1 MYFVDR
7 KLIEERLQY
16 IETLTDYLY
25 SDSRTDTTAG
35 KLAFERAAHMTVE
48 TMMDVGNQMI
58 DGFIMRDPG
67 SFEDIV
73 AILLDEKVV
82 TKEEA
87 DSIEKLLP
95 LRKKLLQDYTRT
107 NWEEL
112 TTMADAGKQAVES
125 FPSRVRTYLTN
136 ELGPVSAFLPEEEDR
151 S

>member
-16 IETLTDYLY
+16 MEELTDYLY
-25 SDSRTDTTAG
+25 SDSRADTIEG
-35 KLAFERAAHMTVE
+35 KLAFERAAHMIVE

-82 TKEEA
+82 NQEEA

-95 LRKKLLQDYTRT
+95 LRKQLLQEYTRT
-107 NWEEL
+107 NLDEL
-112 TTMADAGKQAVES
+112 TKKADAGKRAVES
-125 FPSRVRTYLTN
+125 FPGRVRTYLTN